1 MVSGFPKW
9 GRFVGEQFGQN
20 GQKLHEDYKINIWQ
34 NSVGHGGQANFSG
47 SWGGGI
53 PPVPPLGET
62 LTIKGTMSLRVL
74 LAQSL
79 SHLVDYEKRKVG
91 RK

>member
-1 MVSGFPKW
+1 M
-9 GRFVGEQFGQN
+9 
-20 GQKLHEDYKINIWQ
+20 KIIKSTFLGQ

-47 SWGGGI
+47 SGGEI
-53 PPVPPLGET
+53 PPVPPLGEI
-62 LTIKGTMSLRVL
+62 LLIKGTMLLRVL

-79 SHLVDYEKRKVG
+79 SRLVDYEEKKVG